1 MTAEQLT
8 MFEPTGSEVLQL
20 AATHERTAN
29 RLQTLAETLE
39 LRGWSAAAGR
49 VLCAAAEAQCN
60 AAALYML
67 AEFEALG
74 GVNA

>member
-1 MTAEQLT
+1 

-20 AATHERTAN
+20 AATHERTAK
-29 RLQTLAETLE
+29 RLQVLAETLN
-39 LRGWSAAAGR
+39 LRGWQAASAQ
-49 VLCAAAEAQCN
+49 VLN
-60 AAALYML
+60 AATDAETNAARLYML